1 MKNQFLTYLF
11 KARSGMAATEFAFIA
26 PVMISLFFG
35 AIEAR
40 TAHYT
45 GDRVHQAASIMAD
58 VSAKESAIAPEE
70 LDDLMIGVENIIAPL
85 KAKKLTLNIVSVIA
99 NDNGKPIVHWSRS
112 NKESNREPYS
122 PGARFRKLDNDDVLL
137 PGYGLIYAEVK
148 YNHKSG
154 LTGRFLDKTLKIRAD
169 KIRLPRKSS
178 RVSLCEYNES
188 DDEYENCV

>member
-1 MKNQFLTYLF
+1 MRNQFLHYLGR
-11 KARSGMAATEFAFIA
+11 ARSGMAATEFAFIA
-26 PVMISLFFG
+26 PIMIALFFG
-35 AIEAR
+35 AIEGR

-70 LDDLMIGVENIIAPL
+70 LDDLMVGVENIIAPL
-85 KAKKLTLNIVSVIA
+85 KAQRLTLNIVSVIA
-99 NDNGKPIVHWSRS
+99 NDKGKPIVHWSRS
-112 NKESNREPYS
+112 NKENNREPYAAGS
-122 PGARFRKLDNDDVLL
+122 RFRKLDNDDVLL
-137 PGYGLIYAEVK
+137 PGYGLIYAEVR

-178 RVSLCEYNES
+178 RVALCEYNAAN
-188 DDEYENCV
+188 DEYENCI